1 MICLLFLWIWNP
13 TATFQPISQQRER
26 RKGLP
31 VPPGPSKEQSL
42 GLHQCSVAWAGA
54 WECLYPFISSVHF
67 TSASSL
73 RFLLYDIIS
82 WCPSCDFFLKLFQ
95 AFLVY
100 FIFASTLCECYQSTW
115 QWAPGQLAF
124 SWKWTTW
131 YRCDQYPSL
140 SSGFYFILLAEL
152 GTWLVFPPS
161 ELLYMTLWSTY
172 WISARLRFRVAGWR
186 IRISGYHCINS
197 S

>member
-1 MICLLFLWIWNP
+1 MAPLLVNLKPYSNLPAHQPAKRKEKRTPSPARPLQGTVTGPTPVLCCLGRCLGVSLSLHLIC
-13 TATFQPISQQRER
+13 TF
-26 RKGLP
+26 
-31 VPPGPSKEQSL
+31 
-42 GLHQCSVAWAGA
+42 HF
-54 WECLYPFISSVHF
+54 CLILAF
-67 TSASSL
+67 SSL
-73 RFLLYDIIS
+73 WHYFLV
-82 WCPSCDFFLKLFQ
+82 PSLWFFFKLFQ

-115 QWAPGQLAF
+115 QWVPGQLAF

-131 YRCDQYPSL
+131 YCCDQYPSL

-172 WISARLRFRVAGWR
+172 WISARLRFPVAGWR